1 MLHTVAQDEVLYK
14 NRHHFSKETLIE
26 IHSSHILTLGSPL
39 KVGLLIERSYSLS
52 WVAILVYIGIRY
64 NTPTRIK
71 YIQTLVHQI

>member
-39 KVGLLIERSYSLS
+39 KVGLLMKRSYSTSSVPLPKMFNFS
-52 WVAILVYIGIRY
+52 YLYAHDMQECLHR
-64 NTPTRIK
+64 K
-71 YIQTLVHQI
+71 EQ